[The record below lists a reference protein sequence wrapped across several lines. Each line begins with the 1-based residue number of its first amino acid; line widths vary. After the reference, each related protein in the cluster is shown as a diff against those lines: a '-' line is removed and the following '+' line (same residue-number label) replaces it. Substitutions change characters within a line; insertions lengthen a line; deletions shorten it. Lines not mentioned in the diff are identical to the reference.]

1 MKKWLL
7 NVVEGRY
14 RCWDDFFSYGMAS
27 AGHGNPPSA
36 PLKLLSIGDEVYAF
50 LNRRGYVGRGRVTQA
65 AVLAEQF
72 IVTGDFV
79 AKDGSGRFDRVKLT
93 EILLLRRSDMRED
106 AGDPVLGN
114 GSSGS
119 NGFRAARGRSRSA
132 LPECRSRGTRLKN
145 SPMRRRRNSW
155 RQHSVLDAARCAG
168 TRFPTHHPL
177 TKSMNLR
184 LRALNT

>member
-50 LNRRGYVGRGRVTQA
+50 LNMRGYVGRGRVTQA

-106 AGDPVLGN
+106 AGDPVLGEWVV
-114 GSSGS
+114 GVKWLQSC
-119 NGFRAARGRSRSA
+119 SRKKPKRFAGMQEPRNTVEELADAETEKFLASA
-132 LPECRSRGTRLKN
+132 FG
-145 SPMRRRRNSW
+145 
-155 RQHSVLDAARCAG
+155 A
-168 TRFPTHHPL
+168 
-177 TKSMNLR
+177 
-184 LRALNT
+184 